1 MRINHLS
8 TLTLLC
14 CNLAAAGLYAQTPDT
29 QQMIPVRIVIVSADN
44 TPLPGATVKVEG
56 TPAAIADGQGLV
68 HIQVR
73 HNALLEIQY
82 IGMKPY
88 SMRVT
93 RALTGHIMLT
103 EESSELDQV
112 VITGYSRTT
121 KNRTTGSLKT
131 LTAEDLKGAPTAN
144 LDMLLQGKIA
154 GVDVKAVSGRP
165 GQTARI
171 RIRGTNTI
179 TGNADPLW
187 VVDGVPLQHDLP
199 KIASSQLRA
208 EDFSDIFSNGIAGIN
223 PNDIASVTVLK
234 DASAAA
240 IYGSRAAGGV
250 IVVTTKRGQEGK
262 MQVNYSA
269 NVSVVTAPSRD
280 AGLMNS
286 RQKLAWEQA
295 LWDEF
300 SAERYANRESNNGI
314 YPVIG
319 IVGMIRS
326 GYDTYAGMSREE
338 QDAAIAA
345 LGEHSTD
352 WFKELFRS
360 PVSQSHYLSLS
371 GGSEKSTYYV
381 SFGYDRNNG
390 LVKKTSYDRYNVSA
404 KMDMQ
409 PNKRVKLGV
418 SLDMSMQKANDS
430 AAGIDPFQYAYFANP
445 YERPYNDN
453 GSYAA
458 DRTYH
463 HLRITNRQYEL
474 PLPEEGFN
482 ILREM
487 DETYAKD
494 RNFTSSLIA
503 SMSVKLLENLTF
515 EGLGSFGYVSNH
527 ADNYI
532 GENTYAAWMDRPFEG
547 HNDQSKRRYGS
558 IRQNSAYNTNY
569 NLRGQL
575 HYFLTIGDTHY
586 LSLLGGAEIRGQY
599 AKAIYEKRYGY
610 DPVSGNSAMPVY
622 PPDQKTD
629 YGQLLSYAAIMD
641 GLSGQSIQEDAF
653 ASFYFSMDYV
663 LKNRYILSFT
673 TRTDGS
679 NNFGK
684 DEQFSPTGSLG
695 LGWNV
700 GQESFMQAL
709 KPTVSSLTLRAAFG
723 YTGNINKSV
732 YPQLVMDYLNQF
744 RRTGEGAY
752 RLGYIKNAPNPHLRW
767 EKTRDMK
774 LSVDL
779 GLFNERL
786 HLSGEIYDRRTR
798 DAVSQVDV
806 PYTTGFSSQSYNTS
820 ELLNQG
826 AEVSLNARLIES
838 KDWRLSLSANL
849 AYNRN
854 KLLRYDTPNPSIFQS
869 NYVGY
874 PLGSIVSGKV
884 QGIDRRTGIYTYE
897 VRPDVELNTAADRKK
912 SENYA
917 FYLGTSTAPVNGGY
931 SLSAGYKGFSL
942 HLGGS
947 YSIHGKVVNEVQS
960 PANYG
965 LLTGRTQEYPP
976 TSENDLYRNFLNVK
990 SDVVHRWT
998 ADHPVTDGYPRIID
1012 AFGEDLGLD
1021 NYMITQS
1028 SITRASMME
1037 SVSYFKLNSLML
1049 SYNFGGKW
1057 MKRTPLT
1064 SLNVSFTLNNLF
1076 TLTNH
1081 SGIDP
1086 ETPGAV
1092 YPIPRTYT
1100 MGVSVGF

>member
-300 SAERYANRESNNGI
+300 SAERYANRESNNGV

-371 GGSEKSTYYV
+371 GGSE
-381 SFGYDRNNG
+381 
-390 LVKKTSYDRYNVSA
+390 
-404 KMDMQ
+404 
-409 PNKRVKLGV
+409 
-418 SLDMSMQKANDS
+418 
-430 AAGIDPFQYAYFANP
+430 
-445 YERPYNDN
+445 
-453 GSYAA
+453 
-458 DRTYH
+458 
-463 HLRITNRQYEL
+463 
-474 PLPEEGFN
+474 
-482 ILREM
+482 
-487 DETYAKD
+487 
-494 RNFTSSLIA
+494 
-503 SMSVKLLENLTF
+503 
-515 EGLGSFGYVSNH
+515 
-527 ADNYI
+527 
-532 GENTYAAWMDRPFEG
+532 
-547 HNDQSKRRYGS
+547 
-558 IRQNSAYNTNY
+558 
-569 NLRGQL
+569 
-575 HYFLTIGDTHY
+575 
-586 LSLLGGAEIRGQY
+586 
-599 AKAIYEKRYGY
+599 
-610 DPVSGNSAMPVY
+610 
-622 PPDQKTD
+622 
-629 YGQLLSYAAIMD
+629 
-641 GLSGQSIQEDAF
+641 
-653 ASFYFSMDYV
+653 
-663 LKNRYILSFT
+663 
-673 TRTDGS
+673 
-679 NNFGK
+679 
-684 DEQFSPTGSLG
+684 
-695 LGWNV
+695 
-700 GQESFMQAL
+700 
-709 KPTVSSLTLRAAFG
+709 
-723 YTGNINKSV
+723 
-732 YPQLVMDYLNQF
+732 
-744 RRTGEGAY
+744 
-752 RLGYIKNAPNPHLRW
+752 
-767 EKTRDMK
+767 
-774 LSVDL
+774 
-779 GLFNERL
+779 
-786 HLSGEIYDRRTR
+786 
-798 DAVSQVDV
+798 
-806 PYTTGFSSQSYNTS
+806 
-820 ELLNQG
+820 
-826 AEVSLNARLIES
+826 
-838 KDWRLSLSANL
+838 
-849 AYNRN
+849 
-854 KLLRYDTPNPSIFQS
+854 
-869 NYVGY
+869 
-874 PLGSIVSGKV
+874 
-884 QGIDRRTGIYTYE
+884 
-897 VRPDVELNTAADRKK
+897 
-912 SENYA
+912 
-917 FYLGTSTAPVNGGY
+917 
-931 SLSAGYKGFSL
+931 
-942 HLGGS
+942 
-947 YSIHGKVVNEVQS
+947 
-960 PANYG
+960 
-965 LLTGRTQEYPP
+965 
-976 TSENDLYRNFLNVK
+976 
-990 SDVVHRWT
+990 
-998 ADHPVTDGYPRIID
+998 
-1012 AFGEDLGLD
+1012 
-1021 NYMITQS
+1021 
-1028 SITRASMME
+1028 
-1037 SVSYFKLNSLML
+1037 
-1049 SYNFGGKW
+1049 
-1057 MKRTPLT
+1057 
-1064 SLNVSFTLNNLF
+1064 
-1076 TLTNH
+1076 
-1081 SGIDP
+1081 
-1086 ETPGAV
+1086 
-1092 YPIPRTYT
+1092 
-1100 MGVSVGF
+1100 